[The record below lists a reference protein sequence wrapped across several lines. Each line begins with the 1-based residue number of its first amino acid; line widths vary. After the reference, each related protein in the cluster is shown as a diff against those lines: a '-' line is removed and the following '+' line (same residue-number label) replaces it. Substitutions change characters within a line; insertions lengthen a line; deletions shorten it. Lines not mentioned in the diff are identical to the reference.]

1 MLWRSRCRNFRL
13 RTCLL
18 GRAVS
23 DYALGMENRDS
34 ANGTLDHRALEYVAM
49 MREKS
54 DNPVIKKS
62 AEMAIAALKKLG
74 KSCGNAS
81 AC

>member
-1 MLWRSRCRNFRL
+1 MARW
-13 RTCLL
+13 TT
-18 GRAVS
+18 V
-23 DYALGMENRDS
+23 D
-34 ANGTLDHRALEYVAM
+34 RALEYVAM

-54 DNPVIKKS
+54 DNPVIRKN
-62 AEMAIAALKKLG
+62 AEMTIAALKKLG